1 MLLRIKLPESRKTL
15 IVKMLLIAFSR
26 VLLPPEFIKLP
37 AGGNSNGQLP
47 HTKHNPEKT
56 GRLILRLPSNGTF
69 I

>member
-37 AGGNSNGQLP
+37 AWRKLEWSVASHQ
-47 HTKHNPEKT
+47 T
-56 GRLILRLPSNGTF
+56 
-69 I
+69 